1 MPIIAIILT
10 LITAQCISANV
21 GWNFLVSII
30 PAFIC
35 VVFVFFLLNAIFNI
49 VLMCFFET
57 SDILKKIDKKVV
69 IAIIVVILIIIGYN
83 TFFRYK
89 YRTYKGNYNQI
100 QVIKVDTLTGKST
113 VSFPKFEEK

>member
-35 VVFVFFLLNAIFNI
+35 VIFGFFLLNAIFNTAM
-49 VLMCFFET
+49 MCFFET
-57 SDILKKIDKKVV
+57 SDVLKKFDKKVI
-69 IAIIVVILIIIGYN
+69 IAIIAVILIIGYN

-113 VSFPKFEEK
+113 VSIPKFEEK